1 MALIVQKFG
10 GSSVAD
16 PEKIRACAARVLDER
31 SRGNDVVVVV
41 SAMGKTTDMLVKLAG
56 ECSPSPARREM
67 DMLLATGEQVTIALM
82 AMTLESLGQPSI
94 SFTGQ
99 QIGLTTDDVFS
110 KAAIRGISGE
120 RLRAAIGAG
129 RVPVVAGFQGI
140 TDSGEITTLGR
151 GGSDTT
157 AVAVAAALKADVC
170 DIFTDVDGVYTADP
184 RLVPNAR
191 KIPVISYEAM
201 LEMAALGAKVM
212 HDRSVR
218 LGAMH
223 GVPIQVRHSHRPDAG
238 TLITTPRERAGDGGR
253 GMEKVEIT
261 GVALKENLGR
271 VTLTDVPDHPGVA
284 SGIFAALAEANIPV
298 DDIIQTVSRD
308 GGATIAFTVE
318 SADIAEAP
326 KLLERT
332 LASLGGGGG
341 VQVDTGFSKV
351 SVVGVGIRGH
361 APAAAL
367 MFRTLAAAG
376 VNIANITTSEIRIS
390 AIIGKS
396 EGPKA
401 LKAVH
406 DAFGLG
412 K

>member
-31 SRGNDVVVVV
+31 SRGNDVAVVV

-56 ECSPSPARREM
+56 ECSPAPARREM

-82 AMTLESLGQPSI
+82 AMTLEALGQPAI

-191 KIPVISYEAM
+191 KIPEISYEAM

-218 LGAMH
+218 LGAVH
-223 GVPIQVRHSHRPDAG
+223 KVPIQVRHSHRPDAG
-238 TLITTPRERAGDGGR
+238 TLITTPREKAGDGGR

-271 VTLTDVPDHPGVA
+271 VTLTDVPDRPGVA

-298 DDIIQTVSRD
+298 DDIIQTVSRG

-332 LASLGGGGG
+332 LAALGGGGG

-367 MFRTLAAAG
+367 MFRTLASAG

-401 LKAVH
+401 LAAVH

-412 K
+412 R